1 MANRLDIVCAFDE
14 MLSTMTME
22 ELNEVE
28 CALLYLTRG
37 DKAALQRIP
46 EPRRSQV
53 LKICRRKEGA
63 A

>member
-1 MANRLDIVCAFDE
+1 MTDRSKAIQDFAAKLAE
-14 MLSTMTME
+14 LTME

-37 DKAALQRIP
+37 DKDALQRIP

-53 LKICRRKEGA
+53 VEICRRKEGA